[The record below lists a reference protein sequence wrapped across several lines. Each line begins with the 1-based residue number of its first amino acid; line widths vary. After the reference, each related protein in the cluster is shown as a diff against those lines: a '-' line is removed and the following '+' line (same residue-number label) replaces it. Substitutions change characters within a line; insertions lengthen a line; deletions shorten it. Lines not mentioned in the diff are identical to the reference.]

1 MSTANPLVL
10 AYRIDAANRI
20 SHVNA
25 AWSDFARSNHGEALL
40 PEHVIGHNLLDSI
53 ADPTVREL
61 YVRMIRRARAGQ
73 PVRFHYRCDA
83 PDRRRTFEMEIRR
96 QADGGVE
103 FVSTLQHEEPRPSVA
118 VLEVGRPRD
127 DRLLRICSWCQK
139 VALPDQTWVPVESAV
154 EILHLLEAETF
165 PRLTHG
171 MCESCHADWLAT
183 HDAAG

>member
-1 MSTANPLVL
+1 MPAAKPLVL
-10 AYRIDAANRI
+10 VYRIDAANRI

-53 ADPTVREL
+53 ADATVREL
-61 YVRMIRRARAGQ
+61 YVRMIRRARAGR

-83 PDRRRTFEMEIRR
+83 PDRRRTFEMDIRL

-103 FVSTLQHEEPRPSVA
+103 FVSTLLHEDPRPSVA
-118 VLEVGRPRD
+118 VLEIGRPRD
-127 DRLLRICSWCQK
+127 ERLLRICSWCQR

-154 EILHLLEAETF
+154 ETLHLLEAETF

-171 MCESCHADWLAT
+171 MCGSCHAEWGRK